1 MVCLSRV
8 SKVSSESVGACVGS
22 NSPPIFIVLPQAD
35 KNVRV
40 ATDKATVF
48 KIVLNIRKS
57 FANIYVIQ

>member
-1 MVCLSRV
+1 MFCPSRV
-8 SKVSSESVGACVGS
+8 SPSKLVTGGCVGS
-22 NSPPIFIVLPQAD
+22 NPSIFIVLPQAD